1 MHLRR
6 NTRTTIYNSVFAG
19 WPTGLFIDGTAAQGN
34 ATAGD
39 MKMQRTVLSGMGT
52 FFVSS
57 FERSFFTTAS
67 FGNDTMATNDLL
79 MYVDPFNLGQPNFL
93 LQSGSELKSGSIWP
107 QTGISERN
115 KNAFAASVYP
125 NPVSGTATIAFSLD
139 SRKNLTLNV
148 YDLTGHKIAEIEDAS
163 YMAGENEIRYD
174 ASSLPK
180 GMYFIQITDGIKSS
194 SIKMIVK

>member
-52 FFVSS
+52 FFASS
-57 FERSFFTTAS
+57 FERSFFTTPS

-107 QTGISERN
+107 QTGINERN
-115 KNAFAASVYP
+115 NNAFAASIYP
-125 NPVSGTATIAFSLD
+125 NPVSSTATIA
-139 SRKNLTLNV
+139 LTLDKQQDLSINI
-148 YDLTGHKIAEIEDAS
+148 YDLTGHKIAVIEKAR
-163 YMAGENEIRYD
+163 YTAGENEIKYD
-174 ASSLPK
+174 ASSLPN
-180 GMYFIQITDGIKSS
+180 GMYFVQITDGKESTS
-194 SIKMIVK
+194 LKMIVK